1 MVGGKDNVGGVLKM
15 TSYSGFYFSFFILHC
30 VLFLKK
36 CCRRN
41 KILRKGQQSSKSK
54 TLRKKKYTK
63 KRKTLLVRAEHK
75 NTPRGASQKGRMA
88 GMVKDRRG
96 SCECH

>member
-15 TSYSGFYFSFFILHC
+15 TSYSGFYFLFFILHC

-54 TLRKKKYTK
+54 TLRKKKIYKEKENTACK
-63 KRKTLLVRAEHK
+63 SKTQDHPKRVVAE
-75 NTPRGASQKGRMA
+75 REDGRD
-88 GMVKDRRG
+88 GER
-96 SCECH
+96 